1 MQWQESLWLD
11 ETTTGKV
18 AQSTLG
24 YYFRDFAPTDFH
36 PPLYYLTTKGFA
48 HVVGVSDL
56 NLRIPSLIASMLT
69 IVCVYFIAKKFAPKQ
84 ADIAAALMSCSPL
97 FIYYAMEARMY
108 ALVTLLVTASVLAL
122 LHKKMV
128 YFVALSAASY
138 LTHYFALFMIPV
150 YALIMRKNHIS
161 WKYLAGSLVPIIA
174 WIPFLIRQLG
184 FAQENLSPAWSS
196 VIGALSVKN
205 IALIPLKF
213 LWGRI
218 GLDPLWAYAAISVI
232 AFYLWLYVA
241 AALKAK
247 HAKAFRVLFAWLCI
261 PIAITIGLAIVTPVM
276 QYFRLLFVLPA
287 FVLITSLG
295 IGSLGSVK
303 SRTAA
308 LLVAFSLSL
317 FAWQTYIATPN
328 YHRENWKG
336 AALYIKAQTSKSDQV
351 VFSFPGIPDP
361 WLYYGRSDVSA
372 LGMQVL
378 EEQLDLR
385 SPRIFYVD
393 YARELFDPNNVIQN
407 KIEQAGYSEIGFRDF
422 NGVGKVRIFERKQVF
437 AVTR

>member
-1 MQWQESLWLD
+1 
-11 ETTTGKV
+11 
-18 AQSTLG
+18 
-24 YYFRDFAPTDFH
+24 
-36 PPLYYLTTKGFA
+36 
-48 HVVGVSDL
+48 
-56 NLRIPSLIASMLT
+56 
-69 IVCVYFIAKKFAPKQ
+69 
-84 ADIAAALMSCSPL
+84 
-97 FIYYAMEARMY
+97 
-108 ALVTLLVTASVLAL
+108 
-122 LHKKMV
+122 
-128 YFVALSAASY
+128 
-138 LTHYFALFMIPV
+138 
-150 YALIMRKNHIS
+150 
-161 WKYLAGSLVPIIA
+161 
-174 WIPFLIRQLG
+174 
-184 FAQENLSPAWSS
+184 
-196 VIGALSVKN
+196 
-205 IALIPLKF
+205 
-213 LWGRI
+213 
-218 GLDPLWAYAAISVI
+218 
-232 AFYLWLYVA
+232 LYVA